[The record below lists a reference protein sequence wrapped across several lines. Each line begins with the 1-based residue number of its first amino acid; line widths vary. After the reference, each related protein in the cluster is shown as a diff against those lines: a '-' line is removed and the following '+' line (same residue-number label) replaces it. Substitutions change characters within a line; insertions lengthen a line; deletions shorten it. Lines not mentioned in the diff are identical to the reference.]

1 MEREAA
7 YSAKETQDKVHFLI
21 IRIKNTIVK
30 RINLTTKNK
39 KKRKSINNKGKTITS
54 IFCY

>member
-1 MEREAA
+1 MEREVA
-7 YSAKETQDKVHFLI
+7 YNSKETHDKVHILV

-30 RINLTTKNK
+30 EIRMTIKSTR
-39 KKRKSINNKGKTITS
+39 KRKSINNKGKTITS